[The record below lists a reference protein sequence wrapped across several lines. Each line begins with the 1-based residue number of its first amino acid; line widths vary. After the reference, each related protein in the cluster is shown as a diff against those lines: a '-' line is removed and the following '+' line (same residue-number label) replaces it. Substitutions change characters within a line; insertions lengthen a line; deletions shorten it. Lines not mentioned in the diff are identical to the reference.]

1 MEIGIFGFGQF
12 GRFIAEILNKDCN
25 VCVYDNHSRTELAAQ
40 IGVKLVDMETL
51 LRQKVI
57 ILSIPI
63 SKTEKLLREIA
74 PGLKKGQLVVDVCS
88 VKVLPSEWMLKYLP
102 EGVEILATHPLFGPQ
117 SAKENRGIRGFK
129 MVLCPVRINATKYKA
144 IRGYLKKRRLKIFEM
159 TPDEH
164 DIIMAQTQCISHF
177 IGRALHDFGVKQ
189 QDITTP
195 SYERLYSVVGQVS
208 EDTTQ
213 LFKDMN
219 KYNPHAKSMRKKL
232 IKSFFDLDERLN
244 GGK

>member
-12 GRFIAEILNKDCN
+12 GRFIAGILSKDCH
-25 VCVYDNHSRTELAAQ
+25 VCVYDNHSRAELAAR
-40 IGVKLVDMETL
+40 IGVKLVDMDTL

-63 SKTEKLLREIA
+63 SKTEKLLKDIA
-74 PGLKKGQLVVDVCS
+74 PSLKTGQLVVDVCS
-88 VKVLPSEWMLKYLP
+88 VKVLPSEWMVKYLP
-102 EGVEILATHPLFGPQ
+102 EDVEILATHPLFGPQ
-117 SAKENRGIRGFK
+117 SALENKGIKGFK
-129 MVLCPVRINATKYKA
+129 MVLCPVRIDPGKFKI
-144 IRGYLKKRRLKIFEM
+144 IRDYLRKRRLKVFEM

-177 IGRALHDFGVKQ
+177 IGRALHDYGVKQ

-195 SYERLYSVVGQVS
+195 SYERLFSVVGQVS

-219 KYNPHAKSMRKKL
+219 KYNPHARTMRKKL
-232 IKSFFDLDERLN
+232 LRSFMELDDRLN
-244 GGK
+244 NEK